1 MTDLQMTFKL
11 KFMTFSSIERHIA
24 CRNQNTNI
32 ALLLLANGAS
42 LEVTNNADEAP
53 YDCILNENGPCG
65 KAIFFNLQI
74 RSITGSPKYVVVN
87 Q

>member
-1 MTDLQMTFKL
+1 MNFILPY
-11 KFMTFSSIERHIA
+11 RHIA
-24 CRNQNTNI
+24 CRNQNTRI

-74 RSITGSPKYVVVN
+74 RSITGFPKYVVVS